1 MFSVPLPPSKSLA
14 NRTLTALAVAGK
26 PLPEPT
32 PDWSE
37 DMVAMYRV
45 LSGTTNAGHAG
56 TAFRFGMAYWAAQKG
71 VKTHLTGSKR
81 LLERPIAPLVQALQD
96 LGASLKQRK
105 DGSWDIEGVELTGGK
120 VAVDASIS
128 SQFVS
133 ALMLAEP
140 LMKKKLK
147 LELNGEKVS
156 APYIVMT
163 ESVRANPD
171 WPVEADWSAGIV
183 WALRASCMG
192 ESVRLQG
199 LGRRSIQGDS
209 AWSRWGL
216 NLGFSASYEAEGLV
230 IRGLPSRPTHALE
243 LDLKD
248 TPDLT
253 QPIVAGGLL
262 MRREVKLTG
271 LETLNGKEIPRL
283 DALKEAL
290 GQLGVQVSDSGP
302 ASIAFDAKGWSAQET
317 PLSVDAQDDHRMAFF
332 WALVGLE
339 QPIAL
344 ASEACV
350 AKSYPHFWSNWRT
363 YEP

>member
-1 MFSVPLPPSKSLA
+1 MYSVPLPPSKSLA
-14 NRTLTALAVAGK
+14 NRTLTSLAVAGK
-26 PLPEPT
+26 SLPDPG

-37 DMVAMYRV
+37 DMAAMHRV
-45 LSGTTNAGHAG
+45 LSGQTDAGHAG

-81 LLERPIAPLVQALQD
+81 LLERPIAPLAEALQS
-96 LGASLKQRK
+96 LGAQLKQRK
-105 DGSWDIEGVELTGGK
+105 DGSWDIEGATLTGGK
-120 VAVDASIS
+120 LAVDASIS
-128 SQFVS
+128 SQFIS
-133 ALMLAEP
+133 ALLLVET
-140 LMKKKLK
+140 LMKKKLQ
-147 LELNGEKVS
+147 LQLQGEPVS
-156 APYIVMT
+156 APYISMT
-163 ESVRANPD
+163 EEVRQNPQ
-171 WPVEADWSAGIV
+171 WPVESDWSAGIV

-216 NLGFSASYEAEGLV
+216 NLGFSASYEPEGLV
-230 IRGLPSRPTHALE
+230 IRGLPSRPTHPLE

-262 MRREVKLTG
+262 MRRSVKLTG

-290 GQLGVQVSDSGP
+290 KMLGLDVKDSGP
-302 ASIAFDAKGWSAQET
+302 TSLEFDAKAWTPSET
-317 PLSVDAQDDHRMAFF
+317 PLVVDAQDDHRMAFF

-339 QPIAL
+339 QPIEL

-350 AKSYPHFWSNWRT
+350 AKSYPLFWSSWRAFA
-363 YEP
+363 P